1 MHKNKYPLMLKAAQQ
16 EINKEKI
23 RKIIPLL
30 KKMHPQAHCELD
42 HRNPLELLIAT
53 ILSAQCTD
61 KRVNQ
66 VTPYLFKKYPIA
78 RAYAE
83 SAPGELEEEIKS
95 TGFFRNKAK
104 MIRET
109 ARELVT
115 RFGGKV
121 PDRLE
126 DLVTLPGIGRKTA
139 NVILGTAFGVPGIV
153 VDTHVLRVSQRLGL
167 TKNTDP
173 VRVEFDLME
182 IVPKKGWTDFSS
194 LLVFH
199 GRYICKARKP
209 LCDQC
214 TLTPYCDFFQ
224 KSLPLKT

>member
-1 MHKNKYPLMLKAAQQ
+1 MLKAAIQ

-104 MIRET
+104 MIREST
-109 ARELVT
+109 RKLVT

-153 VDTHVLRVSQRLGL
+153 VDTHVLRVSQRLEL

-214 TLTPYCDFFQ
+214 ALTPYCDYFQ

>member
-1 MHKNKYPLMLKAAQQ
+1 MTTKAMKPI
-16 EINKEKI
+16 ETKKEKI
-23 RKIIPLL
+23 KKIIPLL
-30 KKMHPQAHCELD
+30 KKMHPQAHCELN
-42 HRNPLELLIAT
+42 HNNPLELLVAT

-66 VTPYLFKKYPIA
+66 VTPYLFKKYPLA
-78 RAYAE
+78 KAYAE
-83 SAPGELEEEIKS
+83 SGPGELEEEIKS

-104 MIRET
+104 MIREST
-109 ARELVT
+109 RVLVT
-115 RFGGKV
+115 RFDGKV

-153 VDTHVLRVSQRLGL
+153 VDTHVLRVSERLGL

-173 VRVEFDLME
+173 VKVEFDLME
-182 IVPKKGWTDFSS
+182 IAPKKAWIDFSH

-199 GRYICKARKP
+199 GRYICNARKP
-209 LCDQC
+209 LCGQC
-214 TLTPYCDFFQ
+214 ALTPYCDYFQ

>member
-1 MHKNKYPLMLKAAQQ
+1 MNLITA
-16 EINKEKI
+16 
-23 RKIIPLL
+23 IPWSLL
-30 KKMHPQAHCELD
+30 V
-42 HRNPLELLIAT
+42 AT

-66 VTPYLFKKYPIA
+66 VTPYLFKKYPTA
-78 RAYAE
+78 KAYAE

-104 MIRET
+104 MIREST
-109 ARELVT
+109 RELVT

-153 VDTHVLRVSQRLGL
+153 VDTHVLRVSERLGL

-173 VRVEFDLME
+173 VKVEFDLME
-182 IVPKKGWTDFSS
+182 IVPKKDVDRFFPPPCLSRPVC
-194 LLVFH
+194 L
-199 GRYICKARKP
+199 
-209 LCDQC
+209 QC
-214 TLTPYCDFFQ
+214 A
-224 KSLPLKT
+224 

>member
-1 MHKNKYPLMLKAAQQ
+1 MLKNKYPLMLKTKTQ
-16 EINKEKI
+16 ETNKEKI
-23 RKIIPLL
+23 NKIIPLL
-30 KKMHPQAHCELD
+30 QKMHPQAHCELE

-61 KRVNQ
+61 KKVNQ
-66 VTPYLFKKYPIA
+66 VTPNLFKKYPTA
-78 RAYAE
+78 KAYAE

-104 MIRET
+104 MIREST
-109 ARELVT
+109 RALVA

-126 DLVTLPGIGRKTA
+126 DLVTLAGIGRKTA

-153 VDTHVLRVSQRLGL
+153 VDTHVLRVSERLGL

-173 VRVEFDLME
+173 VKVEFDLME
-182 IVPKKGWTDFSS
+182 IVPKKAWIDFSH

-199 GRYICKARKP
+199 GRYVCNARKP

-214 TLTPYCDFFQ
+214 NLTPYCDYFQ
-224 KSLPLKT
+224 KSLSLKK

>member
-1 MHKNKYPLMLKAAQQ
+1 MHKKKYPLMLKAAIQ

-66 VTPYLFKKYPIA
+66 VTPYLFKKYPLA

-153 VDTHVLRVSQRLGL
+153 VDTHVLRVSQRLEL

-214 TLTPYCDFFQ
+214 ALTPYCDYFQ

>member
-1 MHKNKYPLMLKAAQQ
+1 MVMTKTQ
-16 EINKEKI
+16 EMNEEKI
-23 RKIIPLL
+23 KKIIPLL
-30 KKMHPQAHCELD
+30 KKMHPQAHCELN
-42 HRNPLELLIAT
+42 HNNPLELLVAT

-66 VTPYLFKKYPIA
+66 ITPFLFKKYPVA
-78 RAYAE
+78 KAYAE
-83 SAPGELEEEIKS
+83 SAHGELEEEIKS

-104 MIRET
+104 MIREC
-109 ARELVT
+109 AHELVA

-153 VDTHVLRVSQRLGL
+153 VDTHVLRVSERLGL

-173 VRVEFDLME
+173 VKVEFDLMK
-182 IVPKKGWTDFSS
+182 IVPRKDWIDFSY

-199 GRYICKARKP
+199 GRYVCNARKP
-209 LCDQC
+209 LCGQC
-214 TLTPYCDFFQ
+214 ALTPYCDYSQ
-224 KSLPLKT
+224 KSLPFKT

>member
-1 MHKNKYPLMLKAAQQ
+1 MKPIETK
-16 EINKEKI
+16 KEKI
-23 RKIIPLL
+23 KKIIPLL
-30 KKMHPQAHCELD
+30 KKMHPQAHCELN
-42 HRNPLELLIAT
+42 HNNPLELLVAT

-66 VTPYLFKKYPIA
+66 VTPYLFKKYPLA
-78 RAYAE
+78 KAYAE
-83 SAPGELEEEIKS
+83 SGPGELEEEIKS

-104 MIRET
+104 MIREST
-109 ARELVT
+109 RELVT
-115 RFGGKV
+115 RFDGKV

-153 VDTHVLRVSQRLGL
+153 VDTHVLRVSERLGL

-173 VRVEFDLME
+173 VKVEFDLME
-182 IVPKKGWTDFSS
+182 IVPKKVWIDFSH

-199 GRYICKARKP
+199 GRYICNARKP
-209 LCDQC
+209 FCGQC
-214 TLTPYCDFFQ
+214 ALTPYCGYFQ
-224 KSLPLKT
+224 KPLSLKK

>member
-1 MHKNKYPLMLKAAQQ
+1 MTKKEM
-16 EINKEKI
+16 ETIETNKEKVK
-23 RKIIPLL
+23 KIIPLL

-66 VTPYLFKKYPIA
+66 VTPNLFKKYPLA
-78 RAYAE
+78 KAYAE

-104 MIRET
+104 MIREST
-109 ARELVT
+109 RELVT

-121 PDRLE
+121 PDHLE

-153 VDTHVLRVSQRLGL
+153 VDTHVLRVSERLGL

-173 VRVEFDLME
+173 VKVEFDLME
-182 IVPKKGWTDFSS
+182 IVPKKTWIDFSY

-199 GRYICKARKP
+199 GRYICNARKP
-209 LCDQC
+209 LCGQC
-214 TLTPYCDFFQ
+214 TLTPYCDYFQ
-224 KSLPLKT
+224 KSLPLKR

>member
-1 MHKNKYPLMLKAAQQ
+1 MAKKEETTIEA
-16 EINKEKI
+16 NKEKI
-23 RKIIPLL
+23 KKIIPLL
-30 KKMHPQAHCELD
+30 KKMHPQARCELN
-42 HRNPLELLIAT
+42 HNNPLELLVAT

-66 VTPYLFKKYPIA
+66 VTPHLFKKYPLA
-78 RAYAE
+78 KDYAE
-83 SAPGELEEEIKS
+83 SPPGELEKEIKS

-104 MIRET
+104 MIREST
-109 ARELVT
+109 RALVT

-153 VDTHVLRVSQRLGL
+153 VDTHVLRVSERLGL

-173 VRVEFDLME
+173 VKVEFDLME
-182 IVPKKGWTDFSS
+182 IVPKKDWIDFSH

-199 GRYICKARKP
+199 GRYICNARKP
-209 LCDQC
+209 LCGQC
-214 TLTPYCDFFQ
+214 ALIPYCDYFQ
-224 KSLPLKT
+224 KSLPLKR

>member
-1 MHKNKYPLMLKAAQQ
+1 MHKKKYPLMLKAAIQ

-104 MIRET
+104 MIREST
-109 ARELVT
+109 RKLVT

-153 VDTHVLRVSQRLGL
+153 VDTHVLRVSQRLEL

-182 IVPKKGWTDFSS
+182 IVPKKGWTDLSS

-214 TLTPYCDFFQ
+214 ALTPYCDYFQ

>member
-1 MHKNKYPLMLKAAQQ
+1 MHKKKYPLMLKAAIQ

-153 VDTHVLRVSQRLGL
+153 VDTHVLRVSQRLEL

-214 TLTPYCDFFQ
+214 ALTPYCDYFQ

>member
-1 MHKNKYPLMLKAAQQ
+1 MHKKKYPLMLKAAIQ

-104 MIRET
+104 MIREST
-109 ARELVT
+109 RKLVT

-126 DLVTLPGIGRKTA
+126 DLVTLQGIGRKTA

-153 VDTHVLRVSQRLGL
+153 VDTHVLRVSERLGL

-173 VRVEFDLME
+173 VKVEFDLME
-182 IVPKKGWTDFSS
+182 IVPKKGWIDFSY

-199 GRYICKARKP
+199 GRYICNARKP
-209 LCDQC
+209 LCGQC
-214 TLTPYCDFFQ
+214 ALTPYCDYFQ

>member
-1 MHKNKYPLMLKAAQQ
+1 MHKNKYPLMLKAAIQ

-153 VDTHVLRVSQRLGL
+153 VDTHVLRVSQRLEL

-214 TLTPYCDFFQ
+214 ALTPYCDYFQ

>member
-1 MHKNKYPLMLKAAQQ
+1 MHKKKYPLMLKAAIQ

-126 DLVTLPGIGRKTA
+126 DLVTLQGIGRKTA

-153 VDTHVLRVSQRLGL
+153 VDTHVLRVSERLGL

-173 VRVEFDLME
+173 VKVEFDLME
-182 IVPKKGWTDFSS
+182 IVPKKGWIDFSY

-199 GRYICKARKP
+199 GRYICNARKP
-209 LCDQC
+209 LCGQC
-214 TLTPYCDFFQ
+214 ALTPYCDYFQ

>member
-1 MHKNKYPLMLKAAQQ
+1 MLKAAIQ

-66 VTPYLFKKYPIA
+66 VTPYLFKKYPLA

-83 SAPGELEEEIKS
+83 SAPGELEAEIKS

-126 DLVTLPGIGRKTA
+126 DLVTLQGIGRKTA

-153 VDTHVLRVSQRLGL
+153 VDTHVLRVSQRLEL

-182 IVPKKGWTDFSS
+182 IVPKKGWIDFSY

-199 GRYICKARKP
+199 GRYICNARKP
-209 LCDQC
+209 LCGQC
-214 TLTPYCDFFQ
+214 ALTPYCDYFQ